1 MADDPARGSSEA
13 AAARL
18 RAALA
23 MFEAGVDLKR
33 QTLRRE
39 NPGLT
44 ESEIEARLRAWL
56 RERPG
61 AEYGDTVG
69 RRVPWPRPSA

>member
-1 MADDPARGSSEA
+1 MPDGSRGGAGDAADRS
-13 AAARL
+13 

-23 MFEAGVDLKR
+23 MFETGVKIKR

-44 ESEIEARLRAWL
+44 ELEIDARVRAWL
-56 RERPG
+56 SERPG
-61 AEYGDTVG
+61 AEFGDTVG
-69 RRVPWPRPSA
+69 RRVPWPRPPA